1 MLRHSRSIAS
11 ALILSA
17 ASWAMVSGSA
27 LAADADRPAHLEDI
41 PGSELKRVVLAPK
54 AAERLAITTEQV
66 REEPVMRWMLA
77 SGEVEA
83 VTVNAAA
90 DQEPPDSGVDDE
102 ESAPFVVRVPLVGDD
117 DQINGHATLVLSLGN
132 AEDETD
138 DDDDEDDEPR
148 SSVTATAT
156 APDDT
161 LVLPVGDD
169 AATPLKAT
177 QIAARPGGDANA
189 QYYQVSE
196 SNYSLEPG
204 QRVFVRV
211 PQPGSGEPQRVIPY
225 SAVIYDA
232 TGKTWAYTNPEPLTF
247 VRHAIDVEY
256 IEGDLAV
263 LKDGPAVGTPVVT
276 AGAAELLGVEQ
287 GVGH

>member
-1 MLRHSRSIAS
+1 
-11 ALILSA
+11 
-17 ASWAMVSGSA
+17 
-27 LAADADRPAHLEDI
+27 
-41 PGSELKRVVLAPK
+41 
-54 AAERLAITTEQV
+54 
-66 REEPVMRWMLA
+66 MLA

-83 VTVNAAA
+83 LTVSPAA

-102 ESAPFVVRVPLVGDD
+102 ESAPFVVRVPLVDED
-117 DQINGHATLVLSLGN
+117 DQISGHATLVLSLGN
-132 AEDETD
+132 DET
-138 DDDDEDDEPR
+138 DDDEDDEPG
-148 SSVTATAT
+148 SAVTASDA

-161 LVLPVGDD
+161 LVLPVGDE
-169 AATPLKAT
+169 AATPLKAS
-177 QIAARPGGDANA
+177 QIAARPGGDSNA
-189 QYYQVSE
+189 QYYQVSA
-196 SNYSLEPG
+196 STYSLKPG

-232 TGKTWAYTNPEPLTF
+232 TGKTWAYTNPEALTF
-247 VRHAIDVEY
+247 VRHGIDVEY

-287 GVGH
+287 GIRQ

>member
-1 MLRHSRSIAS
+1 MAS
-11 ALILSA
+11 VLILSGT
-17 ASWAMVSGSA
+17 ASWATAGGA
-27 LAADADRPAHLEDI
+27 LAADTDRPAHLEDI

-54 AAERLAITTEQV
+54 AAERLAITTEPV

-83 VTVNAAA
+83 VTMNAAA

-117 DQINGHATLVLSLGN
+117 DQINGHATLVLSLGS
-132 AEDETD
+132 ADDETD
-138 DDDDEDDEPR
+138 DDDDDDEPG
-148 SSVTATAT
+148 STVIANSTAS
-156 APDDT
+156 DDT
-161 LVLPVGDD
+161 LVLPVGDE

-196 SNYSLEPG
+196 SNYNLKSG

-232 TGKTWAYTNPEPLTF
+232 TGKTWAYTNPEALTY
-247 VRHAIDVEY
+247 VRHPIDVEY